1 LPFFDF
7 ILIVVAGLAAFF
19 DLSVRRIPN
28 WLILFGLGAGLI
40 LNLYGGASQ
49 FIYSMLGFVFGIG
62 VFVVPFSLGWIGA
75 GDVKYFGVIGAMLGM
90 KWMPRVVFYSVVVAG
105 IMAIGSVLLGHC
117 RVGFFKTAW
126 YECKIAVLSFGQIL
140 PETVNMRVSKGAYT
154 LPWGVALALGTIFA
168 YFIDPTGQWA
178 GF

>member
-1 LPFFDF
+1 MPFFNF
-7 ILIVVAGLAAFF
+7 ILITVASLAAFF

-49 FIYSMLGFVFGIG
+49 LIYSILGFFIGIG

-75 GDVKYFGVIGAMLGM
+75 GDVKYLGVIGAMLGM
-90 KWMPRVVFYSVVVAG
+90 EWIPRVVFYSAVVAG
-105 IMAIGSVLLGHC
+105 IMAIGSVLVGHC
-117 RVGFFKTAW
+117 RMGVLKTAW
-126 YECKIAVLSFGQIL
+126 YECKIAVWSFGQIL
-140 PETVNMRVSKGAYT
+140 PEAVNKRVSEGAHS
-154 LPWGVALALGTIFA
+154 LPWGVALSLGTFVA
-168 YFIDPTGQWA
+168 YFIDPAGQWA

>member
-1 LPFFDF
+1 LTLFD
-7 ILIVVAGLAAFF
+7 LIIVAVTSLAVFF
-19 DLSVRRIPN
+19 DLRVRRIPN

-40 LNLYGGASQ
+40 LNLYGGTSQ
-49 FIYSMLGFVFGIG
+49 FIYSILGFFIGVG

-90 KWMPRVVFYSVVVAG
+90 KWIPRVVFYSAVVAG
-105 IMAIGSVLLGHC
+105 IMALGAALIGHC
-117 RVGFFKTAW
+117 RIGFLKTAW

-140 PETVNMRVSKGAYT
+140 PEGVNVRVSEGAYS
-154 LPWGVALALGTIFA
+154 LPWGVALSLGTILA
-168 YFIDPTGQWA
+168 YFIDPAGQWV